1 MAKPAV
7 TNKPMFWVEKQAW
20 DFPTIWEAIGR
31 NNKSKVPNEMIAVI
45 FFEETSFVNT
55 QQAGKNGP
63 AVGFGQ
69 IEVGNR
75 DKVPFY
81 RWLCEKKG
89 ETAWTVSDL
98 LMSEL
103 TKVNLSGPALVEKRN
118 LQEKVRTKILGSNEY
133 SVQIMCYYYEWLG
146 TAASKDLS
154 GIISAQIGSHLEYRT
169 RFQLGYD
176 ALKAARTA
184 TGAER
189 AKLRTQYIDA
199 LNLAKRRQS
208 SEPKTNK
215 QNPIPEKD
223 YTVFWDWVLPEEF
236 LRKQSVN

>member
-1 MAKPAV
+1 MPKPTV

-20 DFPTIWEAIGR
+20 DFPTIWDAIER
-31 NNKSKVPNEMIAVI
+31 NNKSKIPNEMVAVI
-45 FFEETSFVNT
+45 FFEETSFVNC

-81 RWLCEKKG
+81 RWLSDNKG
-89 ETAWTVSDL
+89 ETDWTVSDL

-103 TKVNLSGPALVEKRN
+103 TKVQLSGPALLEKRN
-118 LQEKVRTKILGSNEY
+118 LQERVRTKMLGSNEY
-133 SVQIMCYYYEWLG
+133 SVKISCQYFEWLG
-146 TAASKDLS
+146 TAAGKDQS
-154 GIISAQIGSHLEYRT
+154 GIINAQIGTHLEYRT

-176 ALKAARTA
+176 ALKAARA
-184 TGAER
+184 AAGMDR

-199 LNLAKRRQS
+199 LNLAKRRQA
-208 SEPKTNK
+208 SESKEHKN
-215 QNPIPEKD
+215 NPIPEKD
-223 YTVFWDWVLPEEF
+223 YTVFWDWVLPAEY
-236 LRKQSVN
+236 LRKQSIN